1 MKIWQTP
8 VRLSRVPERPQQL
21 TYNFQASGWPRAPT
35 GDRLEE
41 DSLDTDVREYL
52 DDRRPGSAV
61 PSGVSSC
68 WDPPRMILVLREP
81 PPPGDS
87 IQERPL
93 IYNALWHAAR
103 SLDRAHLTESLGQT
117 RASLPGIYNPEPRFA
132 KAGRF
137 ASSGST
143 VRVDCL
149 IVQAPITRSCLG
161 RCFEAACSTRGI
173 FFGPNAACR
182 SDPPI
187 PSPGR
192 ARLREA

>member
-1 MKIWQTP
+1 
-8 VRLSRVPERPQQL
+8 
-21 TYNFQASGWPRAPT
+21 
-35 GDRLEE
+35 
-41 DSLDTDVREYL
+41 
-52 DDRRPGSAV
+52 
-61 PSGVSSC
+61 
-68 WDPPRMILVLREP
+68 MILVLREP

-149 IVQAPITRSCLG
+149 IIQAPITRSCLG
-161 RCFEAACSTRGI
+161 RCFMFYARDLFRPKRGL
-173 FFGPNAACR
+173 
-182 SDPPI
+182 PI
-187 PSPGR
+187 
-192 ARLREA
+192 